1 MQHEYISAEIALRI
15 KLAAK
20 SKGLTVAT
28 LLEKVNLGR
37 NTMANLKT
45 SMPKADNLA
54 KIADYLD
61 CSVDYLLGR
70 TNEQNV
76 SANYSNN
83 NITNSNN
90 VSLGENSPVYNHSD
104 EISSE
109 IAKIVSSLDLR
120 QQTELLTIIYKFYDK
135 CTNTNNE
142 EKKYTRFVAARSE
155 NGQSPMRFEE
165 VSKELYDD
173 LMNAPETDLDL

>member
-1 MQHEYISAEIALRI
+1 MIFWERYSDLCNNKNTKPNPVGKVIGVASSTISQWKNGSIPNGETLI
-15 KLAAK
+15 KLA
-20 SKGLTVAT
+20 
-28 LLEKVNLGR
+28 
-37 NTMANLKT
+37 
-45 SMPKADNLA
+45 
-54 KIADYLD
+54 DYFD

-70 TNEQNV
+70 TNEQNI

-90 VSLGENSPVYNHSD
+90 VSLGENSPVYNRSD

-109 IAKIVSSLDLR
+109 IAKIVSSLDMR
-120 QQTELLTIIYKFYDK
+120 QQTELLSIIYKFYDK
-135 CTNTNNE
+135 CTNTNNV

-155 NGQSPMRFEE
+155 NGQSPMRVEE